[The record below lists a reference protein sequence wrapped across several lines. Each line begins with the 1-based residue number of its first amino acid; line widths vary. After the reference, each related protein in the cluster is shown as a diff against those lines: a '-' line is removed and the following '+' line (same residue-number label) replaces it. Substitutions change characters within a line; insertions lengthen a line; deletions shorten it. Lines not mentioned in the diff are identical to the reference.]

1 MTPGNRRAPGAPAP
15 EALSLGAKTM
25 ILVGGPAVSL
35 ATSLIGPVLPSI
47 EADLARG
54 PDDAFLVK
62 MLVGVM
68 GAAMVIGAALTGFLT
83 DRFGLKRVMA
93 ANYLLYAI
101 AGTAGVYL
109 SNLHLLVA
117 SRFFLGIA
125 ASGAVTGSIIIINA
139 QVPVERRATWLG
151 YYNAVAQIGS
161 VALNPVSG
169 LLGELNWHWSFAI
182 YGLAAPFA
190 AVAAVALRGRSQG
203 PAEARPDEQPLLQW
217 FPFRFAAIGLLLG
230 IVIYVP
236 AVYLPFLLRDLGM
249 TSPALISFVLTGDII
264 AGSLSALCYGP
275 ARRVLSEHGAFAVSV
290 GLAGL
295 GLFIAA
301 FAPGYLLVIV
311 GSVVFGLGVAWFFP
325 NLMIFVASRVGPDQ
339 QGRAVGLVKGA
350 TYLGSPVAV
359 FVTEPVAREYG
370 ASGALV
376 LAAFVSLSLLLAAI
390 AHRALRRHRAT
401 MPAAAM
407 HRTAE

>member
-1 MTPGNRRAPGAPAP
+1 
-15 EALSLGAKTM
+15 M

-62 MLVGVM
+62 MLIGVM
-68 GAAMVIGAALTGFLT
+68 GAAMVIGAGLTGFLT
-83 DRFGLKRVMA
+83 DRFGLKRVMS
-93 ANYLLYAI
+93 ANYLLYAL

-109 SNLHLLVA
+109 NDLHWLVG
-117 SRFFLGIA
+117 SRFLLGIA

-139 QVPVERRATWLG
+139 QVPVARRAAWLG
-151 YYNAVAQIGS
+151 YYNAVAQMGS

-190 AVAAVALRGRSQG
+190 AVALVALHGRS
-203 PAEARPDEQPLLQW
+203 PRAARPKSDETPLLRW
-217 FPFRFAAIGLLLG
+217 FPFRFAVIGMLLG

-264 AGSLSALCYGP
+264 AGSIAALCYGR
-275 ARRVLSEHGAFAVSV
+275 ARQVLSEHGAFMVSV
-290 GLAGL
+290 GLAGV
-295 GLFIAA
+295 GLLVAA
-301 FAPGYLLVIV
+301 LASSYLLVII
-311 GSVVFGLGVAWFFP
+311 GSVVFGIGCAWFFP
-325 NLMIFVASRVGPDQ
+325 NLMIFVAGRVGPDQ
-339 QGRAVGLVKGA
+339 QGRATGLVKGA
-350 TYLGSPVAV
+350 TYLGSPLAV
-359 FVTEPVAREYG
+359 IATEPIARGYG
-370 ASGALV
+370 ASGAIMV
-376 LAAFVSLSLLLAAI
+376 AALLSLSLLAVAIVHRSRRGRRAALS
-390 AHRALRRHRAT
+390 AGLSG
-401 MPAAAM
+401 
-407 HRTAE
+407 